1 MENIERNHNDDTL
14 LLNARMIIPKNYGN
28 IIEYEA
34 VVDDGVS
41 GSVLFFPFHVRS
53 YTSIST
59 PQNSI
64 RVISLVEFSVS
75 YLIMLF

>member
-34 VVDDGVS
+34 VVDDGKI
-41 GSVLFFPFHVRS
+41 LN
-53 YTSIST
+53 Y
-59 PQNSI
+59 
-64 RVISLVEFSVS
+64 
-75 YLIMLF
+75 